1 MSSWEENRT
10 AAGDTHE
17 DTRVGITAM
26 ENGICEWAMSKKVE
40 NYKAPPAGGLKREK
54 TRWSFSNER
63 KVGGWRNFD
72 RTKNK
77 IRCMERMKL
86 TANPSTISYLII
98 SLVRIELF
106 CVDLQTC
113 IYSWAGYHCSLSS
126 ACRFYSTLR
135 ELSPPVFVLLFSVHS
150 NNRSSSLNSRGLR
163 SIQYINKESKLLLFL
178 RRYLI
183 KLGTKNHEA
192 ELRQIL
198 STKGVVG
205 EKI

>member
-1 MSSWEENRT
+1 MHGKIETHCKSIIHIIPHYLTSAYCFVLSCSHAYIREL
-10 AAGDTHE
+10 DTIAH
-17 DTRVGITAM
+17 
-26 ENGICEWAMSKKVE
+26 
-40 NYKAPPAGGLKREK
+40 
-54 TRWSFSNER
+54 
-63 KVGGWRNFD
+63 
-72 RTKNK
+72 
-77 IRCMERMKL
+77 
-86 TANPSTISYLII
+86 YL
-98 SLVRIELF
+98 
-106 CVDLQTC
+106 C
-113 IYSWAGYHCSLSS
+113 I

>member
-1 MSSWEENRT
+1 MRVFVEVWVSAAPLAGRIYQLALITVSSCKENRT

-26 ENGICEWAMSKKVE
+26 ENGICQWAMSKKVE

-86 TANPSTISYLII
+86 TAHPSSISYLIT
-98 SLVRIELF
+98 SLVRI
-106 CVDLQTC
+106 
-113 IYSWAGYHCSLSS
+113 
-126 ACRFYSTLR
+126 
-135 ELSPPVFVLLFSVHS
+135 VLLLLADM
-150 NNRSSSLNSRGLR
+150 RL
-163 SIQYINKESKLLLFL
+163 SIYRIYT
-178 RRYLI
+178 RRY
-183 KLGTKNHEA
+183 T
-192 ELRQIL
+192 RYIL
-198 STKGVVG
+198 
-205 EKI
+205 